1 MCKVDA
7 LLQAGVGGGKG
18 AGAYGG
24 VNGAYAIDYALKCT
38 NYRGKL
44 YNPMDCKQWH
54 LVILA

>member
-18 AGAYGG
+18 AEAYAG

-38 NYRGKL
+38 NEGGDL
-44 YNPMDCKQWH
+44 YISMDRKRWH
-54 LVILA
+54 LAILA